1 MNTGTETGYLS
12 RPGRGRILGDRA
24 QVHPM
29 RRTRHRKHAQ
39 ELRRAIDCLPR
50 GTREAMVDSLD
61 DQRII
66 VGAYTDG
73 DGGVCP
79 MLAAHRNGGRTNLAS
94 FARAWDRYTGAT
106 TMRAASER
114 ELRTLRAMLEASL
127 YYEDNASDLAKVAAE
142 HRDLVEER
150 ADREPD
156 ATGER
161 DRGPELRKRHG
172 WAWLRVFRR
181 LDEYEAA
188 LAEAERQAEAGRRA
202 RAERER
208 ELV

>member
-1 MNTGTETGYLS
+1 
-12 RPGRGRILGDRA
+12 
-24 QVHPM
+24 M
-29 RRTRHRKHAQ
+29 RRTRHRRHAQ

-106 TMRAASER
+106 TMREASER
-114 ELRTLRAMLEASL
+114 ELRTLCAMLEASL
-127 YYEDNASDLAKVAAE
+127 YYEDNASDLAEAAAE
-142 HRDLVEER
+142 HRELVAER
-150 ADREPD
+150 GDREPID
-156 ATGER
+156 TGER
-161 DRGPELRKRHG
+161 DRTPELRKRHG

-188 LAEAERQAEAGRRA
+188 VAEAERQAAA
-202 RAERER
+202 RSHDAPAERER

>member
-1 MNTGTETGYLS
+1 
-12 RPGRGRILGDRA
+12 
-24 QVHPM
+24 M
-29 RRTRHRKHAQ
+29 RQSRHRKHAQ

-50 GTREAMVDSLD
+50 GTREAMADSLD

-73 DGGVCP
+73 EGGVCP
-79 MLAAHRNGGRTNLAS
+79 MLAAHRAGGRTNLAS
-94 FARAWDRYTGAT
+94 FARSWDRYTGAN
-106 TMRAASER
+106 TMREASDR

-142 HRDLVEER
+142 HRELVDER
-150 ADREPD
+150 VD
-156 ATGER
+156 TGER
-161 DRGPELRKRHG
+161 DRTPELRKRHG

-188 LAEAERQAEAGRRA
+188 LAEAEAQAEAGRRA

-208 ELV
+208 V

>member
-1 MNTGTETGYLS
+1 M
-12 RPGRGRILGDRA
+12 
-24 QVHPM
+24 
-29 RRTRHRKHAQ
+29 
-39 ELRRAIDCLPR
+39 DCLPR
-50 GTREAMVDSLD
+50 GTRVAMLESLD
-61 DQRII
+61 DTRII

-73 DGGVCP
+73 DGGICP

-106 TMRAASER
+106 TMREASER

-127 YYEDNASDLAKVAAE
+127 YYEDNAADLAQIARERRRASE
-142 HRDLVEER
+142 RDER
-150 ADREPD
+150 PD
-156 ATGER
+156 TGER
-161 DRGPELRKRHG
+161 DRSGELRRRHG

-188 LAEAERQAEAGRRA
+188 LEEAERQAAAAKAAHER
-202 RAERER
+202 RER

>member
-1 MNTGTETGYLS
+1 
-12 RPGRGRILGDRA
+12 
-24 QVHPM
+24 M
-29 RRTRHRKHAQ
+29 RRSRHRKHAQ
-39 ELRRAIDCLPR
+39 DLRRAIDCLPR
-50 GTREAMVDSLD
+50 GTREAMVDSLG

-94 FARAWDRYTGAT
+94 FARAWDRYTGAS
-106 TMRAASER
+106 TMRAASDR

-127 YYEDNASDLAKVAAE
+127 YYEDNATELGEAAAE
-142 HRDLVEER
+142 HRELVEDRAER
-150 ADREPD
+150 ERLD
-156 ATGER
+156 TGER
-161 DRGPELRKRHG
+161 DRTPELRRRHG

-188 LAEAERQAEAGRRA
+188 VAEAERQAEEA
-202 RAERER
+202 RLAQAVRDARER

>member
-1 MNTGTETGYLS
+1 
-12 RPGRGRILGDRA
+12 
-24 QVHPM
+24 M
-29 RRTRHRKHAQ
+29 RSSRHRKHAQ

-94 FARAWDRYTGAT
+94 FARAWDRYTGAK
-106 TMRAASER
+106 TMREASDR

-127 YYEDNASDLAKVAAE
+127 YYEDNASELATAAAE
-142 HRDLVEER
+142 HRALTQEREER
-150 ADREPD
+150 D
-156 ATGER
+156 AERKPRRDTGER
-161 DRGPELRKRHG
+161 DRSGELGRRHG

-188 LAEAERQAEAGRRA
+188 VAEAERQAGAGGSAQAEREA
-202 RAERER
+202 RER

>member
-1 MNTGTETGYLS
+1 
-12 RPGRGRILGDRA
+12 
-24 QVHPM
+24 M
-29 RRTRHRKHAQ
+29 RRRRHRKHAQ
-39 ELRRAIDCLPR
+39 DLRRAIDCLPR
-50 GTREAMVDSLD
+50 GTRVAMVESLD
-61 DQRII
+61 DTRII

-73 DGGVCP
+73 DGGICP

-106 TMRAASER
+106 TMREASPR
-114 ELRTLRAMLEASL
+114 ELRTLQAMLEASL
-127 YYEDNASDLAKVAAE
+127 YYEDNADDLARVAAE

-150 ADREPD
+150 PLD
-156 ATGER
+156 TGER
-161 DRGPELRKRHG
+161 DRTGELKRRHG

-188 LAEAERQAEAGRRA
+188 LEEAERQADAGTA
-202 RAERER
+202 TRER

>member
-1 MNTGTETGYLS
+1 M
-12 RPGRGRILGDRA
+12 A
-24 QVHPM
+24 
-29 RRTRHRKHAQ
+29 
-39 ELRRAIDCLPR
+39 
-50 GTREAMVDSLD
+50 DSLE

-79 MLAAHRNGGRTNLAS
+79 MLAAHRAGGRTNLAS
-94 FARAWDRYTGAT
+94 FARSWDRYTGAS
-106 TMRAASER
+106 TMREASQR

-127 YYEDNASDLAKVAAE
+127 YYEDNAAELGKVAAE
-142 HRDLVEER
+142 HRDLVEDRAER
-150 ADREPD
+150 ERLD
-156 ATGER
+156 TGER
-161 DRGPELRKRHG
+161 NRGPELRRRHG

-188 LAEAERQAEAGRRA
+188 VAEAHRQAEHAERD
-202 RAERER
+202 ERER

>member
-1 MNTGTETGYLS
+1 
-12 RPGRGRILGDRA
+12 
-24 QVHPM
+24 M
-29 RRTRHRKHAQ
+29 RRSRHRKHAQ

-50 GTREAMVDSLD
+50 GTRVAMADSLE

-73 DGGVCP
+73 DGGICP

-94 FARAWDRYTGAT
+94 FARAWDRYTGAS
-106 TMRAASER
+106 TMREASDR

-127 YYEDNASDLAKVAAE
+127 YYEDNASDLAKVASE
-142 HRDLVEER
+142 HRALTQEREER
-150 ADREPD
+150 DAREKPRRD
-156 ATGER
+156 TGER
-161 DRGPELRKRHG
+161 DRSGELGRRHG

-188 LAEAERQAEAGRRA
+188 VAEAERQAAGDSAEAGRDA
-202 RAERER
+202 RER